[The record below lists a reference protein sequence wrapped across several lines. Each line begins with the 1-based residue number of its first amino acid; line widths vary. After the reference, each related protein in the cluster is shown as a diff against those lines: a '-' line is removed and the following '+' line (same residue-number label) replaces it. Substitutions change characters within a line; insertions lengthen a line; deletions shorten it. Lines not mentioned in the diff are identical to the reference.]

1 VMHLDSNLLI
11 IINQFGPWAYGIV
24 FTIIFL
30 ETTLVL
36 TPFLPGDSLIFA
48 AGTLAGVGAWDVW
61 TLFFLL
67 TVAAVLGDTV
77 NYWIGHYFGE
87 RVFMKNRLFK
97 KEYLDKTHQFYE
109 KHGGKTIML
118 ARFIPIIRTF
128 APFVAGISNMEYFRF
143 LVYNV
148 IGGILWGGI
157 FFFAGYYFGNI
168 DFVKENLTLMVL
180 GVIFV
185 SLIPPIIVILRKNR
199 DKLKWVVHR
208 EYFYLILLCFVAFI
222 AFAVIIREV
231 IASNGVIGFDKIVYD
246 SFKAIAAPEMTK
258 VMLFITRIGDTLP
271 MVLMSVLLLVVLL
284 MMKRKM
290 KALIWMQS
298 HRRKELGLLR

>member
-1 VMHLDSNLLI
+1 MSLIQKAIDVALHLDKYLGVI
-11 IINQFGPWAYGIV
+11 VGQYGMLTYFILFAV
-24 FTIIFL
+24 IFL
-30 ETTLVL
+30 ETALVL
-36 TPFLPGDSLIFA
+36 TPFLPGDSLLFITGTFA
-48 AGTLAGVGAWDVW
+48 SAKVLNLWI
-61 TLFFLL
+61 LMLIL
-67 TVAAVLGDTV
+67 SVAAVLGDTV

-148 IGGILWGGI
+148 IGGILWVGI
-157 FFFAGYYFGNI
+157 FLFAGYYFGNI

-222 AFAVIIREV
+222 AFAVITREV

-284 MMKRKM
+284 MMKRK
-290 KALIWMQS
+290 
-298 HRRKELGLLR
+298 